1 MKTKVLVLL
10 SMLLLASASSA
21 LAGEK
26 GPVASGLSELVKKEI
41 AYPDF
46 ARDMKLS
53 GVVDIF
59 LVEGEEGPELIT
71 TGNEPQLHVYVADR
85 ISAIEDQLV
94 EALEKENTSHYRL
107 TFRYVR

>member
-1 MKTKVLVLL
+1 MKTKVIVLAG
-10 SMLLLASASSA
+10 LLLVASASSA

-26 GPVASGLSELVKKEI
+26 DRKTSTLSELVKKEI

-46 ARDMKLS
+46 AREMKIT
-53 GVVDIF
+53 GVVDIY
-59 LVEGEEGPELIT
+59 LVNGEEGPELIT
-71 TGNEPQLHVYVADR
+71 IGNEPQLHVYVADR
-85 ISAIEDQLV
+85 ISAIENQMV